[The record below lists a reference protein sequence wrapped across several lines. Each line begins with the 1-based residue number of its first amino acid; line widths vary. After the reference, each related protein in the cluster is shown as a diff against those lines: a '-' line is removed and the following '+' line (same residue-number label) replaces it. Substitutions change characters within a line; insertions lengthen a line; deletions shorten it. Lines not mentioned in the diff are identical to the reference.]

1 MRVHKDKKMSIT
13 YREKNDKYILCKDGV
28 YFALTPKQ
36 VIELKAVVQDI
47 IDGTRKFYKED
58 ARSD

>member
-1 MRVHKDKKMSIT
+1 MSIT

-28 YFALTPKQ
+28 YFALTPEQ

-58 ARSD
+58 ARRD